1 MKEAASAT
9 SFFVSGQR
17 TIQIQTQ
24 PTRFTATQPAPSR
37 TGVPVRL
44 ASLQTLFFDL
54 GDMTK
59 TVSIALKPVAH
70 SAGGII
76 EGVEFFR

>member
-1 MKEAASAT
+1 MKEAASAA
-9 SFFVSGQR
+9 SFFVSSQR
-17 TIQIQTQ
+17 TVQTQ
-24 PTRFTATQPAPSR
+24 PTLFTATQPAPSR